1 MNRRCLLLLIVFLC
15 GDLLVYCFPAQAQE
29 ENPGSEIVAKEEENS
44 QEAPEAP
51 VAPEAPAAPEAAVA
65 PEAPAAPE
73 ISEALEAPKVTLP
86 TFSYSDTKEGMFRR
100 SLVISI
106 GLFPFSYF
114 YTNFAFD
121 LARYISHGFD
131 TAYAPWPFNTQY
143 GVALT
148 NSEVWT
154 RIGIASGAS
163 ILLGFLSV
171 IIE

>member
-44 QEAPEAP
+44 QEAPEA
-51 VAPEAPAAPEAAVA
+51 AVA

-73 ISEALEAPKVTLP
+73 ISEASEAPKVTLP

>member
-51 VAPEAPAAPEAAVA
+51 VAPEAQ
-65 PEAPAAPE
+65 EAPA
-73 ISEALEAPKVTLP
+73 ALEAPKVTLP

>member
-1 MNRRCLLLLIVFLC
+1 
-15 GDLLVYCFPAQAQE
+15 
-29 ENPGSEIVAKEEENS
+29 S
-44 QEAPEAP
+44 
-51 VAPEAPAAPEAAVA
+51 
-65 PEAPAAPE
+65 
-73 ISEALEAPKVTLP
+73 EAPKVTLP

>member
-1 MNRRCLLLLIVFLC
+1 
-15 GDLLVYCFPAQAQE
+15 
-29 ENPGSEIVAKEEENS
+29 
-44 QEAPEAP
+44 
-51 VAPEAPAAPEAAVA
+51 
-65 PEAPAAPE
+65 
-73 ISEALEAPKVTLP
+73 
-86 TFSYSDTKEGMFRR
+86 
-100 SLVISI
+100 VISL

-121 LARYISHGFD
+121 LVRFISHDFD

-143 GVALT
+143 SAALT

>member
-51 VAPEAPAAPEAAVA
+51 VAPEAPAAPEAPVA
-65 PEAPAAPE
+65 PEAQEAPA
-73 ISEALEAPKVTLP
+73 ALEAPKVTLP

>member
-1 MNRRCLLLLIVFLC
+1 M
-15 GDLLVYCFPAQAQE
+15 VYCFPAQAQE

-51 VAPEAPAAPEAAVA
+51 VAPEAPAAPEAPVA
-65 PEAPAAPE
+65 PEAQEAPA
-73 ISEALEAPKVTLP
+73 ALEAPKVTLP

>member
-51 VAPEAPAAPEAAVA
+51 VAPEAPAAPA
-65 PEAPAAPE
+65 
-73 ISEALEAPKVTLP
+73 ALEAPKVTLP

>member
-51 VAPEAPAAPEAAVA
+51 VAPEAQ
-65 PEAPAAPE
+65 EAPA
-73 ISEALEAPKVTLP
+73 ALEAPKVTLP

-121 LARYISHGFD
+121 LARFISHDFD

-143 GVALT
+143 SAALT

>member
-51 VAPEAPAAPEAAVA
+51 VAPEAQ
-65 PEAPAAPE
+65 EAPAAPVAPE
-73 ISEALEAPKVTLP
+73 AQEAPAALEAPKVTLP

>member
-51 VAPEAPAAPEAAVA
+51 VAPEAPAAPEAPVA
-65 PEAPAAPE
+65 PEAQEAPA
-73 ISEALEAPKVTLP
+73 ALEAPKVTLP

-100 SLVISI
+100 SFVISI

>member
-1 MNRRCLLLLIVFLC
+1 MNKRCFILLIVFIC
-15 GDLLVYCFPAQAQE
+15 GSLFVYCLPVHAQE
-29 ENPGSEIVAKEEENS
+29 ENSDSEIVAEEKQNA
-44 QEAPEAP
+44 QEM
-51 VAPEAPAAPEAAVA
+51 
-65 PEAPAAPE
+65 
-73 ISEALEAPKVTLP
+73 LEVPKVTLP
-86 TFSYSDTKEGMFRR
+86 SFSYSETKEGAVKRGF
-100 SLVISI
+100 VISL

-121 LARYISHGFD
+121 LARFISHDFD

-143 GVALT
+143 SAALT

>member
-1 MNRRCLLLLIVFLC
+1 
-15 GDLLVYCFPAQAQE
+15 
-29 ENPGSEIVAKEEENS
+29 SEIVAKEEENS

-51 VAPEAPAAPEAAVA
+51 VAPEAPAAPEAPVA
-65 PEAPAAPE
+65 PEAQEAPA
-73 ISEALEAPKVTLP
+73 ALEAPKVTLP

>member
-44 QEAPEAP
+44 QEAPEAA
-51 VAPEAPAAPEAAVA
+51 VAPEAPAAPEAPVA
-65 PEAPAAPE
+65 PEAQEAPA
-73 ISEALEAPKVTLP
+73 ALEAPKVTLP

>member
-44 QEAPEAP
+44 QEASEAS
-51 VAPEAPAAPEAAVA
+51 VAPEAPAAPEAPVA
-65 PEAPAAPE
+65 PEAQEAPA
-73 ISEALEAPKVTLP
+73 ALEAPKVTLP

>member
-44 QEAPEAP
+44 QEASEAS
-51 VAPEAPAAPEAAVA
+51 VA

-73 ISEALEAPKVTLP
+73 ISEASEAPKVTLP

>member
-44 QEAPEAP
+44 QEASEAS
-51 VAPEAPAAPEAAVA
+51 VAPEAPAAL
-65 PEAPAAPE
+65 EAPAAPE
-73 ISEALEAPKVTLP
+73 ISEASEAPKVTLP

>member
-44 QEAPEAP
+44 QEASEAS
-51 VAPEAPAAPEAAVA
+51 VAPEAPAAPEA

-73 ISEALEAPKVTLP
+73 ISEASEAPKVTLP

>member
-51 VAPEAPAAPEAAVA
+51 VAPEAPAAPEAPVA
-65 PEAPAAPE
+65 PEAQEAPA
-73 ISEALEAPKVTLP
+73 ALEAPKVTLP

-121 LARYISHGFD
+121 LARHISHGFD

>member
-51 VAPEAPAAPEAAVA
+51 AAPEAQ
-65 PEAPAAPE
+65 EAPA
-73 ISEALEAPKVTLP
+73 ALEAPKVTLP

>member
-51 VAPEAPAAPEAAVA
+51 VAPEAPAAPEAPVA
-65 PEAPAAPE
+65 PEAQEAPA
-73 ISEALEAPKVTLP
+73 ALEAPKVTLP

-131 TAYAPWPFNTQY
+131 TAYAPWPFKTQY

>member
-51 VAPEAPAAPEAAVA
+51 VVPEAPAAPEAPVA
-65 PEAPAAPE
+65 PEAQEAPA
-73 ISEALEAPKVTLP
+73 ALEAPKVTLP

>member
-51 VAPEAPAAPEAAVA
+51 AAPEAQEAPAAPEVPEAQ
-65 PEAPAAPE
+65 EAPA
-73 ISEALEAPKVTLP
+73 ALEAPKVTLP

>member
-1 MNRRCLLLLIVFLC
+1 MNKRCFILLVVFIC
-15 GDLLVYCFPAQAQE
+15 GSLLVYCLPVLAQE
-29 ENPGSEIVAKEEENS
+29 GNSDSEIVAKEEQNA
-44 QEAPEAP
+44 QEMPEM
-51 VAPEAPAAPEAAVA
+51 
-65 PEAPAAPE
+65 
-73 ISEALEAPKVTLP
+73 PKVTLP
-86 TFSYSDTKEGMFRR
+86 SFSYSEAKEGAFRR
-100 SLVISI
+100 GFVISL

-121 LARYISHGFD
+121 LVRFISHDFE

-143 GVALT
+143 SAALT